1 MRSTGQV
8 VVLAGILLVGASI
21 TSASAGTGFG
31 QQWRPADGYL
41 VTQPASSAPY
51 TTSTARTHVPAT
63 VQRIANV
70 PSFRP
75 RSVRLANRFAEL
87 RGAPRADGYQQLAA
101 HSTGIQQYQ
110 RYTPY
115 QPYSMPTP
123 MPASQG
129 FAAPVWAGPFG
140 QMAQAFPNPMP
151 MFNRTFAWR
160 QPADQ
165 WSGYPPAAPSYGQH
179 AFPQYPVSA
188 YRDFG
193 PASAAVYRASFPG
206 NWRPLAQARLNPV
219 QHRSAADLAATSRG
233 YAHTYQDRIVA
244 AGNWRPLE
252 TGSQASLSRHAA
264 NFRPQGYGRS
274 TWTDRTASTDPAPS
288 LLPGWATTFND
299 SDAACSWCSGS

>member
-8 VVLAGILLVGASI
+8 VVFAGILLVGGSFTLAN
-21 TSASAGTGFG
+21 AGSGYG
-31 QQWRPADGYL
+31 QQWRPAESYSAA
-41 VTQPASSAPY
+41 QPAPAVQYAGRS
-51 TTSTARTHVPAT
+51 VPAYESAA

-87 RGAPRADGYQQLAA
+87 RGAPRANDYQQVAA
-101 HSTGIQQYQ
+101 HSAGYQQYQ

-115 QPYSMPTP
+115 QPYSVPAPTP
-123 MPASQG
+123 AAPG
-129 FAAPVWAGPFG
+129 FSAPVWAGPFG

-151 MFNRTFAWR
+151 MFNPSFAWR
-160 QPADQ
+160 QPAEQ
-165 WSGYPPAAPSYGQH
+165 WSGYPPAAPAYGQH
-179 AFPQYPVSA
+179 AFPQYPVSG

-193 PASAAVYRASFPG
+193 PASAAMYRPSFPG
-206 NWRPLAQARLNPV
+206 NWRPLAQARLQPV
-219 QHRSAADLAATSRG
+219 QYQPAADLMAAPRG
-233 YAHTYQDRIVA
+233 FDRVVA
-244 AGNWRPLE
+244 TGNWRPLE

-274 TWTDRTASTDPAPS
+274 AWTDRTASSDPAPG